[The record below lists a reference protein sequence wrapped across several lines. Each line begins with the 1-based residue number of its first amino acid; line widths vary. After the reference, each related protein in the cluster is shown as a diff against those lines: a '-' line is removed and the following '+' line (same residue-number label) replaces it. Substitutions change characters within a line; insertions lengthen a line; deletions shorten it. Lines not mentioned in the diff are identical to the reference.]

1 MKEDMNLLD
10 KSRAVI
16 LSELRG
22 KGGFSFAYCS
32 KLKKSPIMFF
42 NLKCLETNETLE
54 RWQFDIH
61 VDKEVT
67 IDSKPK
73 EKSIKE
79 IRKDIGAVI
88 RQITASVTF
97 LPLLEVG

>member
-1 MKEDMNLLD
+1 MQLADTLKLLFIPRD
-10 KSRAVI
+10 D
-16 LSELRG
+16 LL
-22 KGGFSFAYCS
+22 FQ
-32 KLKKSPIMFF
+32 
-42 NLKCLETNETLE
+42 CLETNETLE

-97 LPLLEVG
+97 LPLLEVRITLNLVKGTTSND

>member
-1 MKEDMNLLD
+1 MNNET
-10 KSRAVI
+10 A
-16 LSELRG
+16 LSPDPLQ
-22 KGGFSFAYCS
+22 C
-32 KLKKSPIMFF
+32 I
-42 NLKCLETNETLE
+42 ETNETLE

-67 IDSKPK
+67 LDSKPK
-73 EKSIKE
+73 EKSIKD

-97 LPLLEVG
+97 LPLLEVSFGHV